1 MNDARIRSK
10 RWVAGLFALTLLA
23 LAMTGPPA
31 VALPQTA
38 KPAPSAS
45 APLDINTATAEEL
58 QALPGIGTAM
68 ASRIVAF
75 REEHGAF
82 RRVEDLMRVK
92 GIGEKSFKKLKPSI
106 KINRVD

>member
-1 MNDARIRSK
+1 MNNARIRAK
-10 RWVAGLFALTLLA
+10 RSVAGLFALTLLA

-38 KPAPSAS
+38 KPAPSPS

-68 ASRIVAF
+68 ANRIVAF
-75 REEHGAF
+75 RDEHGAF

-92 GIGEKSFKKLKPSI
+92 GIGEKSFKKLRPAI
-106 KINRVD
+106 KVD